1 MKKIIVIGGG
11 PAGIFASIT
20 ASNKQN
26 NVILLE
32 KNEKLGKKLFIT
44 GKGRCN
50 ITNNSSIENVINNVV
65 TNPRFLYSALNTFS
79 PQNTI
84 DFFENNGLKLKTE
97 RGNRVFPNSDKSSDV
112 IKCFQKVLDKNLVD
126 VRVNTKVENIIVE
139 NGKAIGVIANNKKIL
154 ADSIII
160 ATGGISYPLTG
171 STGDGYMFSTQNGH
185 ALIKPKSA
193 LCGIVTRNHGLFN
206 TNNLLLKNVVLSIK
220 SKNKTL
226 YSELGELTLTEYGLT
241 GPLALTCSSYINK
254 KDFSDID
261 LVIDFKPGL
270 TSDTLEQRILRD
282 IKNFKNITLFDEMK
296 NLVPVSI
303 INAILS
309 KGELNKMKLIS
320 ELSVCERKTLVNIL
334 KSFYIK
340 PVKLRP
346 IDEAI
351 ITSGGISV
359 KEIDPKTMESKLIK
373 NLFFAGEV
381 IDVDALTGGYNIQ
394 IALSTGYIAGLNA

>member
-20 ASNKQN
+20 ASNN
-26 NVILLE
+26 NNKVILLE

-50 ITNNSSIENVINNVV
+50 ITNNSSIENVMNNVA
-65 TNPRFLYSALNTFS
+65 TNPKFLYSALNAFS

-112 IKCFQKVLDKNLVD
+112 IKCLQKVLTNNLVD
-126 VRVNTKVENIIVE
+126 VRLNTKVENIIVD

-154 ADSIII
+154 ADSVII

-185 ALIKPKSA
+185 TLIKPKSA

-206 TNNLLLKNVVLSIK
+206 TNNLLLKNVILSIK

-270 TSDTLEQRILRD
+270 TSDNLEQRILRD
-282 IKNFKNITLFDEMK
+282 IKNFKNITLFEEMK

-303 INAILS
+303 INAILLQ
-309 KGELNKMKLIS
+309 GELNKTKLIS
-320 ELSVCERKTLVNIL
+320 ELSVTERKSLVNIL
-334 KSFYIK
+334 KNFYIK

>member
-11 PAGIFASIT
+11 SAGVFAAIT
-20 ASNKQN
+20 ASNNNN

-32 KNEKLGKKLFIT
+32 KNEKIGKKLFIT

-50 ITNNSSIENVINNVV
+50 ITNNSSVENVINNVI
-65 TNPRFLYSALNTFS
+65 TNPKFLYSALNSLS
-79 PQNTI
+79 PQNVI

-112 IKCFQKVLDKNLVD
+112 IKCLQKVLVNKSVD
-126 VRVNTKVENIIVE
+126 IRLNTKVDKLLVE
-139 NGKAIGVIANNKKIL
+139 DGCIKGVIANNKKIF
-154 ADSIII
+154 ADSVII

-171 STGDGYMFSTQNGH
+171 STGDGYLFSTQNGH
-185 ALIKPKSA
+185 TLIKPKSA

-206 TNNLLLKNVVLSIK
+206 TNNLALKNVVLTAK

-226 YSELGELTLTEYGLT
+226 YTELGEVTLTDYGIS

-254 KDFSDID
+254 KDFADVEIY
-261 LVIDFKPGL
+261 LDFKPGL
-270 TSDTLEQRILRD
+270 NNDALEQRI
-282 IKNFKNITLFDEMK
+282 IKDVNKYKNITLFDEMK
-296 NLVPVSI
+296 NLVPSST
-303 INAILS
+303 INAILAQ
-309 KGELNKMKLIS
+309 GNLNKAKIIS
-320 ELSVCERKTLVNIL
+320 DLSVAERKKLVEVL
-334 KSFYIK
+334 KNFNIK

-351 ITSGGISV
+351 VTSGGISV
-359 KEIDPKTMESKLIK
+359 KEINPQTMESKLIK

>member
-154 ADSIII
+154 ADSVII

>member
-20 ASNKQN
+20 ASNN
-26 NVILLE
+26 NNKVILLE

-50 ITNNSSIENVINNVV
+50 ITNNSSIENVMNNVV
-65 TNPRFLYSALNTFS
+65 TNPKFLYSALNAFS

-97 RGNRVFPNSDKSSDV
+97 RGNRVFPNSNKSSDV
-112 IKCFQKVLDKNLVD
+112 IKCLQKVLTNNFVD
-126 VRVNTKVENIIVE
+126 VRLNTKVQNIIID

-154 ADSIII
+154 ADSVII

-185 ALIKPKSA
+185 TLIKPKSA

-206 TNNLLLKNVVLSIK
+206 TNNLLLKNVILSIK

-270 TSDTLEQRILRD
+270 TSDNLEQRILRD
-282 IKNFKNITLFDEMK
+282 IKNFKNITLFEEMK

-303 INAILS
+303 INAILLQ
-309 KGELNKMKLIS
+309 GELNKTKLIS
-320 ELSVCERKTLVNIL
+320 ELSVTERKSLVNIL
-334 KSFYIK
+334 KNFYIK

>member
-20 ASNKQN
+20 ASNKKN

-171 STGDGYMFSTQNGH
+171 STGDGYMFSTQKGH
-185 ALIKPKSA
+185 TLIKPKSA

>member
-20 ASNKQN
+20 ASNN
-26 NVILLE
+26 NNKVILFE

-50 ITNNSSIENVINNVV
+50 ITNNSSIENVMNNVA
-65 TNPRFLYSALNTFS
+65 TNPKFLYSALNAFS

-112 IKCFQKVLDKNLVD
+112 IKCLQKVLTNNFVD
-126 VRVNTKVENIIVE
+126 VRLNTKVENIIVD

-154 ADSIII
+154 ADSVII

-185 ALIKPKSA
+185 TLIKPKSA

-206 TNNLLLKNVVLSIK
+206 TNNLLLKNVILSIK

-270 TSDTLEQRILRD
+270 TSDNLEQRILRD
-282 IKNFKNITLFDEMK
+282 IKNFKNITLFEEMK

-303 INAILS
+303 INAILLQ
-309 KGELNKMKLIS
+309 GELNKTKLIS
-320 ELSVCERKTLVNIL
+320 ELSVTERKSLVNIL
-334 KSFYIK
+334 KNFYIK